1 MAHIDLPSIVSHIGL
16 LLTYETLT
24 IRVID
29 IYETHYT
36 IIMKVGYAR
45 VSSVGQN
52 LESQIRILEE
62 YGCEKIFQEKK
73 SGRSMKNRDQLQDM
87 LSFVREGDEI
97 IITRT
102 DRIARS
108 VLDLQLLVKQ
118 LSEKGVS
125 LTATEQ
131 PISTKDATS
140 KCFLDMLSVF
150 AEFEANIRYERQM
163 DGIKIAKEKGKF
175 KGKQSVVDMDRFKL
189 LLDEGCGATSI
200 AKQMNIGRSSV
211 YRLMKRVEV

>member
-1 MAHIDLPSIVSHIGL
+1 
-16 LLTYETLT
+16 
-24 IRVID
+24 
-29 IYETHYT
+29 
-36 IIMKVGYAR
+36 MKVGYAR

-73 SGRSMKNRDQLQDM
+73 SGRSMKNRDQLQEM
-87 LSFVREGDEI
+87 LSFVRENDEI
-97 IITRT
+97 YITRT

>member
-1 MAHIDLPSIVSHIGL
+1 MKAH
-16 LLTYETLT
+16 
-24 IRVID
+24 
-29 IYETHYT
+29 
-36 IIMKVGYAR
+36 K
-45 VSSVGQN
+45 Q
-52 LESQIRILEE
+52 
-62 YGCEKIFQEKK
+62 
-73 SGRSMKNRDQLQDM
+73 
-87 LSFVREGDEI
+87 
-97 IITRT
+97 
-102 DRIARS
+102 
-108 VLDLQLLVKQ
+108 LDLQLLVNQ
-118 LSEKGVS
+118 LSEKKVS

-189 LLDEGCGATSI
+189 LVDEGCGATSI